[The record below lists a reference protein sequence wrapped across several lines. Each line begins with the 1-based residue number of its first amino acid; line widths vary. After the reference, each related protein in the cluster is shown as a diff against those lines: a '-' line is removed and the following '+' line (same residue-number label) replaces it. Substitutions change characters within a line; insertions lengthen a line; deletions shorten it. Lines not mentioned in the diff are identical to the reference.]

1 MIKRWT
7 VFMGAL
13 LLAACSQSESEAST
27 EAVESVDVA
36 EAGMADAAD
45 ATEADGESGSQLPAS
60 QPQIA
65 YTYSYAFRVP
75 ADSIAS
81 VQERHADMCL
91 KLGTNTCRIVSMDR
105 DGAEGDYAS
114 GTLQIA
120 VSADRARAFGQSL
133 AEAIEGEGGEQVGA
147 SISGEDLSKQIVDTE
162 ARLRARRVLRDRL
175 MEVLETRRG
184 SVAELVEAE
193 RSVAQVNEEIDQAQ
207 SWLAEMRQ
215 RVALSVMTIDYRS
228 GTPTEGGFADPIRNA
243 IGGFGTIIGVM
254 IGILITVFAVAI
266 PLIIVGGIGW
276 AGWRFYKRHWR
287 HEDDVVVRDT
297 PETERQTARI
307 S

>member
-1 MIKRWT
+1 MIKLWT
-7 VFMGAL
+7 VLTGAL
-13 LLAACSQSESEAST
+13 LLSACSQSESEAS
-27 EAVESVDVA
+27 VERVSAVDVA
-36 EAGMADAAD
+36 EAGTADSADAVDAD
-45 ATEADGESGSQLPAS
+45 SGEEIPTG

-105 DGAEGDYAS
+105 DGGEGDYAS

-193 RSVAQVNEEIDQAQ
+193 RSVAQVNQEIDQAQ

-228 GTPTEGGFADPIRNA
+228 GTPTEGGFADPIRKA

-266 PLIIVGGIGW
+266 PLIVVGGMGW

-287 HEDDVVVRDT
+287 REDEVVVRDT